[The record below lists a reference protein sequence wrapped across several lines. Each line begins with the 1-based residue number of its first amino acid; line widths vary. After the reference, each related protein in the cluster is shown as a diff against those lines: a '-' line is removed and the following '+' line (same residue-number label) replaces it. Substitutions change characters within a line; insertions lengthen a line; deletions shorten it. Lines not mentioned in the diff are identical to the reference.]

1 MLLRKVPHHNKMNFY
16 IPDAPVIETPSLS
29 PPYSL
34 NPHALSFMDSAYEI
48 LSPEPTCCAVCMTQS
63 SGSVRRASDNT
74 IRCQEHRNQC
84 AYCRSPE
91 CADNVLLCER
101 CSYSGAG
108 IETITLEQ
116 PIQICLYDREMSPCD
131 GWTCGCSRCIQAAA
145 AFYTELY
152 GSLEHEP
159 IHNE

>member
-1 MLLRKVPHHNKMNFY
+1 MQEYCL
-16 IPDAPVIETPSLS
+16 A
-29 PPYSL
+29 
-34 NPHALSFMDSAYEI
+34 
-48 LSPEPTCCAVCMTQS
+48 

-74 IRCQEHRNQC
+74 LRCQEHRIQC
-84 AYCRSPE
+84 VYCRSPE

-108 IETITLEQ
+108 ITEAFLEQ

-131 GWTCGCSRCIQAAA
+131 GWTCGCSRCIQSAA

-152 GSLEHEP
+152 SSAEHEP
-159 IHNE
+159 IQNEE